1 VKVSIIIPVY
11 NEAATIRAVLERVR
25 TSPIDK
31 EIVVVDDGST
41 DGSRQI
47 LQQETAAD
55 TRVFLHAANR
65 GKGAAIRTGLQHA
78 LGDYVLI
85 QDADLEYDP
94 GEYVTLLR
102 PILQGKATVV
112 YGSRFLGEH
121 KAMLF
126 WHSVGN
132 RMLTLITN
140 VLYDTTLTDME
151 TCYKLIPT
159 DLIRTIH
166 LRANRFDFE
175 PEITAK
181 ILRTG
186 HRIYEVPISYAGR
199 ELTEG
204 KKISWRDGFPALLAL
219 IKYRFV
225 D

>member
-1 VKVSIIIPVY
+1 MSIIIPVY

-25 TSPIDK
+25 TSPIEK

-47 LQQETAAD
+47 LEQETAAN
-55 TRVFLHAANR
+55 TRVFVHAANR
-65 GKGAAIRTGLQHA
+65 GKGAAIRTGLHHA

-94 GEYVTLLR
+94 RDYEALLK

-151 TCYKLIPT
+151 TCYKVIPT
-159 DLIRTIH
+159 DLIRGIH

-199 ELTEG
+199 ELSEG

>member
-1 VKVSIIIPVY
+1 MKVSIIIPVY
-11 NEAATIRAVLERVR
+11 NEVGTIRTVLERVR
-25 TSPIDK
+25 SSPIDK
-31 EIVVVDDGST
+31 EIVVIDDGST
-41 DGSRQI
+41 DGTREI
-47 LQQETAAD
+47 LRAETTD
-55 TRVFLHAANR
+55 GTRVLTHTENQ

-78 LGDYVLI
+78 TGDYVLI

-94 GEYVTLLR
+94 ADYELLLK
-102 PILQGKATVV
+102 PILRGKATVV

-132 RMLTLITN
+132 RLLTLITD

-159 DLIRTIH
+159 ELIRTIP

-181 ILRTG
+181 ILKRG

-199 ELTEG
+199 ELSEG
-204 KKISWRDGFPALLAL
+204 KKISWRDGFPAMLAL

-225 D
+225 E